1 MTTTRAAFRGI
12 SAETFKF
19 AVETVVFA
27 LVAHAMGY
35 LIHEY
40 AHSVFAWALGW
51 MKEPFGIDYGH
62 ASVNNFVFLDD
73 VDDNVDYAP
82 IIASGH
88 GVSAAVIALA
98 GAFVGNAA
106 VYFLLYALLRTN
118 AVKSRRGLT
127 SFVYWFSLMSAANV
141 WSYVP
146 IRALTTH
153 ADMAIA
159 AKGLG
164 ISSWALFPFL
174 IVPALYIVYHFFCR
188 NFAGVYA
195 IISSGERSRLAMLI
209 ALTAFWYFSFFAG
222 SDAISGSYGLIAQIL
237 AILSRYLMF
246 PLAVIWSTSR
256 YADARS
262 IDIAE

>member
-1 MTTTRAAFRGI
+1 MI
-12 SAETFKF
+12 
-19 AVETVVFA
+19 FA

-51 MKEPFGIDYGH
+51 MNEPFGIDYGH
-62 ASVNNFVFLDD
+62 ASVNNFIFLDD

-118 AVKSRRGLT
+118 AVASRRRLT

-141 WSYVP
+141 WGYVP

-153 ADMAIA
+153 ADIATA

-164 ISSWALFPFL
+164 ISTWALFPFL
-174 IVPALYIVYHFFCR
+174 IVPGLYIVYHFFCR

-195 IISSGERSRLAMLI
+195 TISSGERSRLATLI
-209 ALTAFWYFSFFAG
+209 AFTAFWYFSFFAG
-222 SDAISGSYGLIAQIL
+222 NSAVSGSYGFIAQIF

-246 PLAVIWSTSR
+246 PLAVIWLTSR
-256 YADARS
+256 YAHGHGVQN
-262 IDIAE
+262 AE

>member
-1 MTTTRAAFRGI
+1 M
-12 SAETFKF
+12 
-19 AVETVVFA
+19 VFA

-62 ASVNNFVFLDD
+62 ASVNNVIFLDD

-88 GVSAAVIALA
+88 GASAAIIALA
-98 GAFVGNAA
+98 GAFVGNGA
-106 VYFLLYALLRTN
+106 VYFLLHALLRTN
-118 AVKSRRGLT
+118 AVKSRRRLT

-146 IRALTTH
+146 LRTLTTH

-164 ISSWALFPFL
+164 ISTWVLFPFL
-174 IVPALYIVYHFFCR
+174 VVPALYIAYHFFCR
-188 NFAGVYA
+188 NFAVAYA
-195 IISSGERSRLAMLI
+195 TISSGESGRLAMLI

-222 SDAISGSYGLIAQIL
+222 NSVVSGSYGIISQIF
-237 AILSRYLMF
+237 AIISRYLLF
-246 PLAVIWSTSR
+246 PLAVIWLTSR
-256 YADARS
+256 YADGLA
-262 IDIAE
+262 AENTKSRLR